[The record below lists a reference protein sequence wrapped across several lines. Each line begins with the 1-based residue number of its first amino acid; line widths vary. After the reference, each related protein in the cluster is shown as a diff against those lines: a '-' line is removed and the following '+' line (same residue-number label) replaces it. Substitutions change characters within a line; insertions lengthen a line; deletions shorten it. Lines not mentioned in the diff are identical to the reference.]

1 MYTAAHLV
9 TKFKSGKNRQKVTG
23 TSNAIAEQA
32 KGSDHIAI
40 CAAPNSLT
48 NELPPPPLPPPTLQY
63 VSEWTPE
70 PFSACRRLLCQVW
83 PAPATR
89 PLSHLLFV

>member
-48 NELPPPPLPPPTLQY
+48 NELPPSPHST
-63 VSEWTPE
+63 V
-70 PFSACRRLLCQVW
+70 CV
-83 PAPATR
+83 
-89 PLSHLLFV
+89 